1 MSTDRRPPFRTQTLG
16 GILLRML
23 IGLASPR
30 RRAAARTAP
39 STAAISR
46 GVTGPSAPLVI
57 SLAALLVVVVV
68 SAVVL
73 VRVFT
78 LSASPNAGP
87 GDNSKLTGLVTSLGV
102 TPIAQP
108 TSGGAVVAFPT
119 AVPLVVPAGVQAILK
134 RSFNSGGGTAFAQP
148 QDALRGPD
156 GRTYVA
162 DTGHG
167 RVAVLDATGK
177 LILSISAGPGASL
190 KSPFGLALAKTGDLL
205 VLDSELGRVIEY
217 GPAGDVV
224 RSSGASLPLVHARG
238 ISVDRQ
244 GDVLVAAP
252 ALDAIITLGP
262 DLALLRQQPNV
273 GPGGAHLFDQPSSV
287 AAGPG
292 GSVFVVDSQNN
303 RLVRF
308 DAQWKTLQSWPL
320 SAGDTFHAPH
330 ILPLADGRVLVS
342 YPAGNKL
349 LLFGA
354 DGGQPRSYS
363 LPAEGGQSPLPVGLA
378 AVKLPEVLVACTG
391 GGVILDISLPSL

>member
-1 MSTDRRPPFRTQTLG
+1 M
-16 GILLRML
+16 
-23 IGLASPR
+23 
-30 RRAAARTAP
+30 
-39 STAAISR
+39 
-46 GVTGPSAPLVI
+46 
-57 SLAALLVVVVV
+57 
-68 SAVVL
+68 
-73 VRVFT
+73 
-78 LSASPNAGP
+78 
-87 GDNSKLTGLVTSLGV
+87 TSLGV

-108 TSGGAVVAFPT
+108 TSGGAAVVAFPT
-119 AVPLVVPAGVQAILK
+119 AAPLVVPAGAPATLK
-134 RSFNSGGGTAFAQP
+134 RSFTSGGGTPFAQP

-162 DTGHG
+162 DTGNK

-177 LILSISAGPGASL
+177 LVLSISAGPAGSL
-190 KSPFGLALAKTGDLL
+190 KSPFGLALTKAGDLL

-224 RSSGASLPLVHARG
+224 RSSGAALPLVHARG
-238 ISVDRQ
+238 ISVDQQ

-273 GPGGAHLFDQPSSV
+273 GSGGTHLYDQPSAV
-287 AAGPG
+287 AAGPD

-308 DAQWKTLQSWPL
+308 DAQWKALQSWPL

-330 ILPLADGRVLVS
+330 VLPLADGRVLVS

-354 DGGQPRSYS
+354 DGGQPRAYS
-363 LPAEGGQSPLPVGLA
+363 LPALAGQSPLPVGLA

-391 GGVILDISLPSL
+391 SGVILDLSLPSL